1 MEVILQK
8 RFVIR
13 KERFS
18 KTSNFCMNSA
28 RRVRLYEQ
36 TMYSQLI
43 CHFSSTMSDT
53 VTVQS
58 YVNVCLCC
66 SVGMKLLP
74 ALPPLNAPTNN
85 MERLSLF
92 PSDLLW
98 RYPAINFHS
107 PSPTPLNNYLQMDFK
122 THLPATLGESQSQC
136 VSSKLLTDI
145 LTFRIFVDYCKAFCT
160 G

>member
-1 MEVILQK
+1 
-8 RFVIR
+8 
-13 KERFS
+13 
-18 KTSNFCMNSA
+18 MNSA
-28 RRVRLYEQ
+28 RREGQ

-43 CHFSSTMSDT
+43 CHFS
-53 VTVQS
+53 
-58 YVNVCLCC
+58 YVNVSVCLCY

-122 THLPATLGESQSQC
+122 THLPATLGESQ
-136 VSSKLLTDI
+136 
-145 LTFRIFVDYCKAFCT
+145 TFTIFHS
-160 G
+160 

>member
-1 MEVILQK
+1 
-8 RFVIR
+8 
-13 KERFS
+13 
-18 KTSNFCMNSA
+18 MNSA
-28 RRVRLYEQ
+28 YCTDMNVVWDGSSESVEVGRLH
-36 TMYSQLI
+36 
-43 CHFSSTMSDT
+43 HFLDLHSKPC
-53 VTVQS
+53 QS
-58 YVNVCLCC
+58 CLLYVNVSVCLCR

-122 THLPATLGESQSQC
+122 THLPATLGE
-136 VSSKLLTDI
+136 
-145 LTFRIFVDYCKAFCT
+145 
-160 G
+160 

>member
-1 MEVILQK
+1 
-8 RFVIR
+8 
-13 KERFS
+13 
-18 KTSNFCMNSA
+18 
-28 RRVRLYEQ
+28 
-36 TMYSQLI
+36 MYSQLI
-43 CHFSSTMSDT
+43 CHL
-53 VTVQS
+53 S
-58 YVNVCLCC
+58 YVNVSVCLCC

-122 THLPATLGESQSQC
+122 THLPATLGESQC
-136 VSSKLLTDI
+136 VSSKLVTDI
-145 LTFRIFVDYCKAFCT
+145 FTFRIFVDLT
-160 G
+160 EVHS